1 MLTCLFVTEW
11 LPILML
17 RGEDP
22 GNEVLPTC
30 NCKLEQ
36 LFHQSSISKT
46 NFFFNWFIAFL
57 QWLASLHVFC
67 FDLLVTDQMV
77 TAASFTAGRS

>member
-1 MLTCLFVTEW
+1 MLMCLFVTEW
-11 LPILML
+11 LHILML

-46 NFFFNWFIAFL
+46 DFFLIGLYAFL

-67 FDLLVTDQMV
+67 FDFLVTDQMV
-77 TAASFTAGRS
+77 TAA